1 MATLTRV
8 SLVCT
13 LERAKWVAYNTCVKK
28 GGAAG
33 QFYQDDFHEIAWATN
48 AYLVFAIVERDPLD
62 LPRDYEPVYGW
73 AFAKL
78 ANRPPTTPCSSAMRQ
93 THRITAARQSSSTVQ
108 TNPSTQLLSMA
119 VPGIRPRSL
128 PYTEP
133 M

>member
-1 MATLTRV
+1 VATLTRV

-48 AYLVFAIVERDPLD
+48 AYLAFAIEERDPLD

-78 ANRPPTTPCSSAMRQ
+78 ANRPPNNALQQCY
-93 THRITAARQSSSTVQ
+93 AA
-108 TNPSTQLLSMA
+108 NPSYNGCKAILIHGTDEPFDPAAFDGGSWHTPT
-119 VPGIRPRSL
+119 VPPI
-128 PYTEP
+128 Y
-133 M
+133 